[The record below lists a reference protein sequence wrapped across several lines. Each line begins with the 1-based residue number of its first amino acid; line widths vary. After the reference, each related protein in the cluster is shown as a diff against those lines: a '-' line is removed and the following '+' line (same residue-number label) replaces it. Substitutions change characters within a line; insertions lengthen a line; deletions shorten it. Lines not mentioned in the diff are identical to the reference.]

1 MFGRIH
7 YFKVNNMTPM
17 NADEKRMD
25 AGEYSVV
32 NGLSCVSAHSSN
44 RRPSAL
50 NRRLSASCIFVAM
63 LAMSATAHADEFK
76 TEIWVNPGIYS
87 RHFDRGLNYRE
98 KNWGFGVE
106 ARVAEEH
113 SAMVGSFINS
123 ERERSRY
130 LAWHWRPLSWD
141 VAGAKVS
148 AGLIAGAFDGYPRYK
163 NGNWFPAAMPVMS
176 VEKGRLG
183 VNFSILPDI
192 PNRMSGAVAVQ
203 VKLKLW

>member
-1 MFGRIH
+1 MKGYGMKVVVCLRVALRKFAALRPVKSQAMGLNLCSSGRYPCSSVFPLLLLALH
-7 YFKVNNMTPM
+7 VN
-17 NADEKRMD
+17 AAAAE
-25 AGEYSVV
+25 
-32 NGLSCVSAHSSN
+32 
-44 RRPSAL
+44 
-50 NRRLSASCIFVAM
+50 
-63 LAMSATAHADEFK
+63 EFK
-76 TEIWVNPGIYS
+76 PEIWVNPGIYS

-106 ARVAEEH
+106 ARLAEEH

-176 VEKGRLG
+176 VEKGRVG

>member
-1 MFGRIH
+1 MAFR
-7 YFKVNNMTPM
+7 
-17 NADEKRMD
+17 
-25 AGEYSVV
+25 SVV
-32 NGLSCVSAHSSN
+32 LGVTLLA
-44 RRPSAL
+44 AL
-50 NRRLSASCIFVAM
+50 PAVAQ
-63 LAMSATAHADEFK
+63 DFK
-76 TEIWVNPGIYS
+76 SEVWVNPGIYS
-87 RHFDRGLNYRE
+87 RHFDRDLNYRE

-106 ARVAEEH
+106 ARLAPEH

-123 ERERSRY
+123 ERERTRY
-130 LAWHWRPLSWD
+130 IAWHWRPWSWD

-176 VEKGRLG
+176 VEKGPVG

-203 VKLKLW
+203 VKLKVW